1 MTDESQRLAKHVA
14 AMVPCSRSQA
24 EQYIEGGWVRVD
36 GKIVEEPQ
44 FRVSDS
50 QKVVLDPDAT
60 LLSLGPVTVLMH
72 KPPGMPMD
80 QAAGQIGPGT
90 HAADDASG
98 IRLVKKHFKDLQAV
112 TPLMREASG
121 LVVFTQNPGIARK
134 LIEDARGTEQEVVV
148 EVSGQIA
155 ERGLQ
160 RLCHGL
166 SFNGQPLPP
175 IKVSWQN
182 ETRLRFALKGI
193 APGQVPSMCEQ
204 VGLRVVAMKRIRIG
218 RVPMGQ
224 LPAGQWRYL
233 LAHERF

>member
-1 MTDESQRLAKHVA
+1 MTETQRLAKVVA
-14 AMVPCSRSQA
+14 ALVPCSRREA
-24 EQYIEGGWVRVD
+24 EMYIEGGWVRVN
-36 GKIVEEPQ
+36 GVLVEAPA
-44 FRVSDS
+44 FRVGE
-50 QKVVLDPDAT
+50 QKVELDKDAT
-60 LLSLGPVTVLMH
+60 LLTLAPVTILMN
-72 KPPGMPMD
+72 KPARMPMD
-80 QAAGQIGPGT
+80 VAMQEIGPRN
-90 HAADDASG
+90 HAADDDSG

-121 LVVFTQNPGIARK
+121 LVVFTQNEGIARK
-134 LIEDARGTEQEVVV
+134 LIEDARGTEQEVIV
-148 EVSGQIA
+148 EVKGQII

-166 SFNGQPLPP
+166 SFNSLPLPP

-193 APGQVPSMCEQ
+193 APGQVPSMCNQ
-204 VGLRVVAMKRIRIG
+204 VGLEVVSMKRIRIG